1 MSKERSRRLLAPR
14 RSRCSSERNQS
25 RGRAGRTQPP
35 LRKATRVG
43 PIFLV
48 DRACAMDRSCV
59 PCRGD
64 INLRGLR
71 KAGFDEFSFV
81 YVLGKVTLSKMTR
94 LDFDRRRGLCRAD
107 VLSVQAPFAD
117 ATPARQVYWDRQLPL
132 DWTRDIV

>member
-1 MSKERSRRLLAPR
+1 MSKKIGTGLLAAR
-14 RSRCSSERNQS
+14 RARCSSERNQS
-25 RGRAGRTQPP
+25 RGRAGRTHPP

-48 DRACAMDRSCV
+48 DRACAKDRSCV

-94 LDFDRRRGLCRAD
+94 LDFDRRRGRGRAD
-107 VLSVQAPFAD
+107 VFGELAPCAEP
-117 ATPARQVYWDRQLPL
+117 TRARLVDLARMLAI
-132 DWTRDIV
+132 DCNIDI